1 MQLNKQVTYT
11 MVFITLNEVRLWKI
25 SNWVHLS
32 YSKPLQSP
40 CPSSFIDTLLDP
52 PLLFHPYG
60 PCSLSFFFI
69 PIVSIF
75 EQDEYYSC
83 LLMLLF
89 NLNK

>member
-1 MQLNKQVTYT
+1 MQLNRQVTYT

-40 CPSSFIDTLLDP
+40 CPSSVIDTLLDP
-52 PLLFHPYG
+52 PLLSHPYG
-60 PCSLSFFFI
+60 PCSLSFFI

-75 EQDEYYSC
+75 EQDEYYS
-83 LLMLLF
+83 
-89 NLNK
+89 